1 MSIFAIAAGGA
12 IGALG
17 RYGVMSL
24 VGLTT
29 FPYATILVNVIG
41 SLALGALVEANA
53 LFLDLSENTRLFLVV
68 GLLGGF
74 TTFSTFS
81 MDSVFLLQKGEFLKA
96 GLYMVATLTLT
107 LASFMAGMWLI
118 K

>member
-53 LFLDLSENTRLFLVV
+53 LFLDLSENTRLFLV
-68 GLLGGF
+68 LGGF